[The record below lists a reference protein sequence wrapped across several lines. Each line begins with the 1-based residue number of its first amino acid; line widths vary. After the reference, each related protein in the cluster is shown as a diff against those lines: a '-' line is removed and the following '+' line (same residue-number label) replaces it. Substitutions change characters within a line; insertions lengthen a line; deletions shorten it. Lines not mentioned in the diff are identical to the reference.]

1 MPADQCPQG
10 HEIRSSADR
19 DGGGYCRRCRADNER
34 KRRVANSAAMI
45 VVRALER
52 AGVQFQNGGVPVDP
66 AEVARQLAEGY
77 AAGAFD
83 DYPGYQ
89 PKTPEHG

>member
-1 MPADQCPQG
+1 
-10 HEIRSSADR
+10 
-19 DGGGYCRRCRADNER
+19 
-34 KRRVANSAAMI
+34 MI